1 MKSGLAFFL
10 VLVRKTG
17 IVIECNSQLLG
28 SASCSSFSKL
38 FKLWHD
44 YIRMGGMT
52 TPKFELEIAF
62 CNISNILL
70 VNYEN
75 LCFEIKKEFDIYSL
89 KL

>member
-1 MKSGLAFFL
+1 
-10 VLVRKTG
+10 
-17 IVIECNSQLLG
+17 
-28 SASCSSFSKL
+28 
-38 FKLWHD
+38 
-44 YIRMGGMT
+44 MGGMT